1 MAQFHH
7 RLAIKPVTKGNFM
20 NRITRRSFLKTSA
33 AASALAVNFVPSRV
47 FGANDRVRIGI
58 AGINGRG
65 QSHMGAY
72 LGMKNVEVSHL
83 IDPDSRLFKSR
94 GKKVA
99 DKQGG
104 KMPIC
109 VQDVR
114 EALEDKNLDAV
125 SVATCNHWHSLIG
138 IWACQAGKDAYI
150 EKPISHNVYEGRKL
164 VEAAEKYN
172 RIVQHGTQQR
182 SSGGRANE
190 ILAVQ
195 SGKYGKL
202 TVSKGYCCKP
212 RWSIG
217 NKKPGTPPK
226 ELDFNLW
233 LGPAPEQPYHGN
245 LVHYNW
251 HWFWDMGNGDIGNQG
266 VHEMDV
272 ARWAIKGATLPKS
285 VWSIG
290 GRFGYEDQGETA
302 NTQMSVCEYDDAL
315 LLFETRGLVGR
326 HNIPRV
332 VRNEYYTTEGKIT
345 GGKFYPK
352 NGGKT
357 VGLDNFGGKVQPGG
371 PFGNFVDCVRSRK
384 RDHLNADVLEGHYS
398 SALCHLGNI
407 SYRMG
412 QPEAFDL
419 KSKKFHNNTQV
430 SEGFEALNDN
440 LRGIGL
446 DLKDVKYQV
455 GKSLEFDPA
464 TERFTNEGANALLSR
479 ANRNPFIVPDKV

>member
-1 MAQFHH
+1 
-7 RLAIKPVTKGNFM
+7 M
-20 NRITRRSFLKTSA
+20 NRISRRSFLKTSA

-47 FGANDRVRIGI
+47 FGANDRVRIGV

-65 QSHMGAY
+65 RSHMGAY
-72 LGMKNVEVSHL
+72 LGMKNVEIAYL
-83 IDPDSRLFKSR
+83 IDPDSRLFNSR
-94 GKKVA
+94 GKTVA
-99 DKQGG
+99 DRQGG
-104 KMPIC
+104 QRPKC
-109 VQDVR
+109 VQDIR

-125 SVATCNHWHSLIG
+125 SVATTNHWHSLIG

-150 EKPISHNVYEGRKL
+150 EKPISHNVHEGRKL

-190 ILAVQ
+190 IAAVH

-202 TVSKGYCCKP
+202 VVSKGYCCKP

-217 NKKPGTPPK
+217 MKKAGAPPK

-233 LGPAPEQPYHGN
+233 LGPAPEQAYHGN

-251 HWFWDMGNGDIGNQG
+251 HWFWDTGNGDTGNQG

-272 ARWAIKGATLPKS
+272 ARWAIKGATMPKS

-290 GRFGYEDQGETA
+290 GRFGYKDQGETP
-302 NTQMSVCEYDDAL
+302 NTQMAVYEYDDAI

-326 HNIPRV
+326 HGIPRV

-352 NGGKT
+352 NGGKAESL
-357 VGLDNFGGKVQPGG
+357 GNHGGKVQPGG
-371 PFGNFVDCVRSRK
+371 PFGNFIDCVRSRK
-384 RDHLNADVLEGHYS
+384 RDHLNADVVEGHYS

-407 SYRMG
+407 SYRTG
-412 QPEAFDL
+412 KEEAFDL
-419 KSKKFHNNTQV
+419 KSRKFHANAQIT
-430 SEGFEALNDN
+430 EGVDALNDN
-440 LRGIGL
+440 LKGIGL
-446 DLKDVKYQV
+446 ELNDVKYQV
-455 GKSLEFDPA
+455 GKSLEFDPI
-464 TERFTNEGANALLSR
+464 TERFTDEGANALLSR
-479 ANRNPFIVPDKV
+479 PARKPFAVPDKV

>member
-1 MAQFHH
+1 
-7 RLAIKPVTKGNFM
+7 M
-20 NRITRRSFLKTSA
+20 NKINRRSFLKTSA

-47 FGANDRVRIGI
+47 FGANDRVRIGV

-72 LGMKNVEVSHL
+72 LGMKNVEIAYL
-83 IDPDSRLFKSR
+83 IDPDSRLFESR
-94 GKKVA
+94 SRTIEG
-99 DKQGG
+99 KQG
-104 KMPIC
+104 KRPKC

-150 EKPISHNVYEGRKL
+150 EKPISHNIYEGRKL

-182 SSGGRANE
+182 SSGGRARE
-190 ILAVQ
+190 IAAVH

-202 TVSKGYCCKP
+202 QVSKGYCCKP

-217 NKKPGTPPK
+217 NKTTGTPPK
-226 ELDFNLW
+226 GLDYNLW
-233 LGPAPEQPYHGN
+233 LGPAAEQAYHGN

-251 HWFWDMGNGDIGNQG
+251 HWFWETGNGDTGNQG

-272 ARWAIKGATLPKS
+272 ARWAIKGATMPKS

-290 GRFGYEDQGETA
+290 GRFGYEDQGETP
-302 NTQMSVCEYDDAL
+302 NTQMAVYEYDEAL
-315 LLFETRGLVGR
+315 LIFETRGLVGK

-332 VRNEYYTTEGKIT
+332 VKNEYYTTEGKIT

-352 NGGKT
+352 NGGKA
-357 VGLDNFGGKVQPGG
+357 VGLDNLGGEVQPGG
-371 PFGNFVDCVRSRK
+371 PFGNFIDCVRSRK
-384 RDHLNADVLEGHYS
+384 RDHLNADVAEGHYS

-407 SYRMG
+407 SYRTG
-412 QPEAFDL
+412 EKEAFDL
-419 KSKKFHNNTQV
+419 KSRKFHKNPQV

-440 LRGIGL
+440 LKGIGL
-446 DLKDVKYQV
+446 KLGDTTYQI
-455 GKSLEFDPA
+455 GKQLEFDPIG
-464 TERFTNEGANALLSR
+464 ERFKNEGANALLSR
-479 ANRNPFIVPDKV
+479 PYRKPFVVPENV